1 MRFRALALFCAMFRA
16 LFVLPFKL
24 FADTFRYSYT
34 GNDLAFSYTTAFT
47 TSDFVNGSFMTTSP
61 LTPNLNQDG
70 NLTALL
76 SRGSTALIAIIILAC
91 GSSAVFAQMPAL
103 AKLSTS
109 ESIFSSSSNT
119 ADVEAASPDQ
129 PSPALSPGARL
140 VNSTARPFSTVG
152 AAVSVGTLGI
162 GGQVATPL
170 SQRTNLRAGGN
181 FFSYGGATY
190 NNDGID
196 YTGTLKLRSAA
207 ALLDWFPFG
216 GSFRLSPGV
225 QFYSGL
231 NASATLA
238 VPFGETFT
246 LNHVSY
252 ASSSIVPV
260 TGTAAL
266 TTNAVAPM
274 FTFGWG
280 NLVPRSEHGH
290 FSVPFELGFAYQG
303 APKVSVALVGKACD
317 PSGLNCR
324 DVTTDT
330 GIQSNLAA
338 QQKIVSDDIGQY
350 FRFYP
355 VVSIGFGYKF

>member
-1 MRFRALALFCAMFRA
+1 MRFRALALFCDMFRA

-24 FADTFRYSYT
+24 FTDTFRYTYT
-34 GNDLAFSYTTAFT
+34 GNDLAFSDTAFT
-47 TSDFVNGSFMTTSP
+47 TSDFVSRSFTTTSP
-61 LTPNLNQDG
+61 LAPNLSQDG
-70 NLTALL
+70 NFTALL
-76 SRGSTALIAIIILAC
+76 SRGSTALIAVIILAC
-91 GSSAVFAQMPAL
+91 GSSSVFAQMPAL
-103 AKLSTS
+103 AKLSGA
-109 ESIFSSSSNT
+109 EPVFSSSDM
-119 ADVEAASPDQ
+119 ADIEAASPDQ
-129 PSPALSPGARL
+129 ASPVLNPGARL

-190 NNDGID
+190 SNDGID

-216 GSFRLSPGV
+216 GSFRLSPGL

-238 VPFGETFT
+238 VPFGQTFT

-266 TTNAVAPM
+266 TTNAVAPV

-290 FSVPFELGFAYQG
+290 FSVPFELGFVYQG
-303 APKVSVALVGKACD
+303 APKVSVALAGKACD

-355 VVSIGFGYKF
+355 VISIGFGYKF